1 MSLRKAKTLYC
12 VTMISAALLLA
23 VWGGILG
30 CAAGA
35 LLLTGALPIYSAI
48 GREFIA
54 QGITR
59 AADIIRGRNE
69 SS

>member
-1 MSLRKAKTLYC
+1 MTLRKAKTLYC

-23 VWGGILG
+23 AWGGL
-30 CAAGA
+30 AGLVA
-35 LLLTGALPIYSAI
+35 GVLLLVGALPIYRAL

-54 QGITR
+54 QGIAR
-59 AADIIRGRNE
+59 AADFIRGRNE